1 MLGSMRVKP
10 SPAEEIPEPEAVVPR
25 SSSPPVRILFP
36 SPIGDLGLTLV
47 DNVVVSVRIAPK
59 GKEKR
64 HYMPAEEALE
74 SEFLEEVFGRLSE
87 YFAGAR
93 VSPDLEWDVLDP
105 EVTPFARRVLKEAA
119 KIPYGKTRTYRKI
132 AVAAGK
138 PEAYRVVLATLAAN
152 PLPIVVPCH
161 RVVTNKSGIGSY
173 IGGRDR
179 KKWLL
184 AMEKEGLKTG
194 VV

>member
-1 MLGSMRVKP
+1 MLGSMRSK
-10 SPAEEIPEPEAVVPR
+10 AETPVEAPEQVATGAT
-25 SSSPPVRILFP
+25 STSPPIRILFP

-47 DNVVVSVRIAPK
+47 DQVVVAVRIAPK

-64 HYMPAEEALE
+64 HYTPFEEVLE
-74 SEFLEEVFGRLSE
+74 DEFLEEVFGRLSE

-93 VSPDLEWDVLDP
+93 LSPDLEWDVLDP

-119 KIPYGKTRTYRKI
+119 RIPYGKTRTYRKI
-132 AVAAGK
+132 AAAAGK

-179 KKWLL
+179 KRWLL
-184 AMEKEGLKTG
+184 AMEKEGLRSG
-194 VV
+194 AV